1 MDARD
6 VMATDVIT
14 VAPTASVHEV
24 AALLLKYGISA
35 LPIVDCYG
43 AAVGIISEGD
53 LVRRAEL
60 NTEQPRR
67 SWWLELLSNKS
78 NETLAMEYVKSHAH
92 TVGDIMTREVVTAV
106 PETSLSEIA
115 ALLESNRIKRVPI
128 MQDGR
133 LVGIV
138 SRANLIQALASS
150 CEYEN
155 SGAASDSTIREKV
168 MAAFKSRGM
177 EQALYLEYNSTW
189 EYCGVLGLCE
199 LSRRERRCT
208 SRCIG

>member
-1 MDARD
+1 MSLRLLPPPR
-6 VMATDVIT
+6 TR
-14 VAPTASVHEV
+14 V

-115 ALLESNRIKRVPI
+115 ALLESNRIER
-128 MQDGR
+128 
-133 LVGIV
+133 
-138 SRANLIQALASS
+138 SRS
-150 CEYEN
+150 CKTAGW
-155 SGAASDSTIREKV
+155 S
-168 MAAFKSRGM
+168 
-177 EQALYLEYNSTW
+177 
-189 EYCGVLGLCE
+189 E
-199 LSRRERRCT
+199 LSAAP
-208 SRCIG
+208 I